1 MAIKATLIDPLVS
14 RNPVTLQVLGICSA
28 LAITN
33 ALDTALIMGA
43 SLTAVLVF
51 SNTSI
56 SLIRNFIPGSLRII
70 IQVTIIA
77 TGVIVVDQVLKAYAP
92 GAARTLSVF
101 VGLIVTNCIVLGRA
115 EAYAMQHGVFMSLL
129 DGIGNGLGFALVL
142 VTVASIRELFGAGSL
157 LGYEVLPLAA
167 NGGWYVPNQ
176 LMLLPPSAFFI
187 IGFLIWAIR
196 SWKPDQV
203 EEKEFAEV
211 VVRRPESVVAQGGVS
226 AAGSAA
232 RVGS

>member
-1 MAIKATLIDPLVS
+1 MTIRETLIDPLVN

-33 ALDTALIMGA
+33 ALDTALIMGV

-51 SNTSI
+51 SNTMI
-56 SLIRNFIPGSLRII
+56 SLIRGIIPNSLRII

-77 TGVIVVDQVLKAYAP
+77 SGVIVVDQVLKAYAP
-92 GAARTLSVF
+92 GMARTLSVF

-115 EAYAMQHGVFMSLL
+115 EAFAMKNTVPMSFL
-129 DGIGNGLGFALVL
+129 DGIGNGLGYTGVL
-142 VTVASIRELFGAGSL
+142 VVVAAIRELFGAGTL
-157 LGYEVLPLAA
+157 LGYEVLPLAT

-196 SWKPDQV
+196 SWKKNQV
-203 EEKEFAEV
+203 EAKEFEEIQ
-211 VVRRPESVVAQGGVS
+211 VRREAPATLV
-226 AAGSAA
+226 AAGRTAS
-232 RVGS
+232 